1 MLRRQ
6 SLHRRFGRISR
17 SAVFCAALLF
27 SLLHWATVHA
37 QTTPQAKL
45 FAVAQNGSRNFSSA
59 EVAEVG
65 GLQKGALV
73 DQPAIQAAANRLA
86 GSGLFSSVRYQYST
100 DVNGLSVTFQLQ
112 DALLFPVSLDN
123 IPWVTLADLTTA
135 LNQAG
140 IPFHGT
146 APAAGTING
155 QIAQQLQKMLEAK
168 GVHATVAYTVSAKPG
183 TDDEIIQFKAA
194 GAEVKLASLQF
205 TDPLA
210 SRDPAVQNG
219 VASLKNQPYSVAAI
233 ERFDFQTVQPVY
245 LAHSY
250 LQVTFA
256 APVVQLAG
264 QDAVQVT
271 VPITP
276 GPAYLWGGVAWN
288 GNHAY
293 TTADLNS
300 LVTAAGLSAGQPA
313 DGNKIVAIWKSVR
326 EAYGHRGYIDATV
339 EPKENFDAAT
349 HSAAYIVNISEGDQY
364 HMGKLVLSGLSID
377 AERRLR
383 ASWKIP
389 QGQVFD
395 QTYCDFFISKGATD
409 ALKGLPAA
417 QDKIGHYLQKNP
429 QQHTVDVMIDFE

>member
-1 MLRRQ
+1 MIRRQ
-6 SLHRRFGRISR
+6 SLHRRCGRISH
-17 SAVFCAALLF
+17 SAIFCAPLLF
-27 SLLHWATVHA
+27 SLVLCATINA

-59 EVAEVG
+59 EIAEVG
-65 GLQKGALV
+65 GLQKGAMV

-86 GSGLFSSVRYQYST
+86 GSGLFSSVRYQFST
-100 DVNGLSVTFQLQ
+100 DANGLSVTFQLQ
-112 DALLFPVSLDN
+112 DAPLFPVSLDN

-146 APAAGTING
+146 APATGTIDG

-168 GVHATVAYTVSAKPG
+168 DIHATVAYTVSATPG
-183 TDDEIIQFKAA
+183 TEDEIIQFKAT
-194 GAEVKLASLQF
+194 GADVKLSSLQF

-210 SRDPAVQNG
+210 SRDPAIQNKLPSIKG
-219 VASLKNQPYSVAAI
+219 QPFSLAAI
-233 ERFDFQTVQPVY
+233 ESFDVANVQPVY

-250 LQVTFA
+250 LQVTFG
-256 APVVQLAG
+256 APVVQLSG
-264 QDAVQVT
+264 QDAVQVS
-271 VPITP
+271 VPVTP
-276 GPAYLWGGVAWN
+276 GPAYLWGGVSWN

-339 EPKENFDAAT
+339 EPKEHFDAAK
-349 HSAAYIVNISEGDQY
+349 HSAAYVVNISEGDQY

-383 ASWKIP
+383 AAWKIP

-395 QTYCDFFISKGATD
+395 QTYCDFFISKGAMD

-417 QDKIGHYLQKNP
+417 QDKMGHYLQKNP

>member
-1 MLRRQ
+1 MNRRQ

-17 SAVFCAALLF
+17 SAVFCAAILFPLL
-27 SLLHWATVHA
+27 SWTTHA

-45 FAVAQNGSRNFSSA
+45 FAVAQNGSHKFSSA

-65 GLQKGALV
+65 GLQKGAVV

-86 GSGLFSSVRYQYST
+86 GSGLFSSVRYQFST
-100 DVNGLSVTFQLQ
+100 DANGLSVTFQLQ
-112 DALLFPVSLDN
+112 DAPLFPVSLDN

-146 APAAGTING
+146 APAGGAIDG

-168 GVHATVAYTVSAKPG
+168 GIHATVSYSESATPG
-183 TDDEIIQFKAA
+183 TTDEIIEFKAA
-194 GAEVKLASLQF
+194 GTNLKLASLRF

-210 SRDPAVQNG
+210 SHDPAIQSELSTIKG
-219 VASLKNQPYSVAAI
+219 QPFSIAAI
-233 ERFDFQTVQPVY
+233 ESFDFANVQPVY

-250 LQVTFA
+250 LQVAFG
-256 APVVQLAG
+256 APVVQLSS

-276 GPAYLWGGVAWN
+276 GPAYVWGGVTWN

-300 LVTAAGLSAGQPA
+300 LVTATGLSAGQPA

-339 EPKENFDAAT
+339 EPEENFDAAT
-349 HSAAYIVNISEGDQY
+349 HTAAYAVNISEGDQY

-383 ASWKIP
+383 TSWKIP

-395 QTYCDFFISKGATD
+395 QTYCDFFISKGALD

-417 QDKIGHYLQKNP
+417 QDKMGHYLQKNP